1 MTEHSRGNGHV
12 GIRRHTVSVLVPFTV
27 SVCDLGSAQAQGQR
41 LLLSLLLLL
50 LLLLLLWQ

>member
-1 MTEHSRGNGHV
+1 MHSHGNGHA

-27 SVCDLGSAQAQGQR
+27 SVCDLGSAQAQGQGQR
-41 LLLSLLLLL
+41 L